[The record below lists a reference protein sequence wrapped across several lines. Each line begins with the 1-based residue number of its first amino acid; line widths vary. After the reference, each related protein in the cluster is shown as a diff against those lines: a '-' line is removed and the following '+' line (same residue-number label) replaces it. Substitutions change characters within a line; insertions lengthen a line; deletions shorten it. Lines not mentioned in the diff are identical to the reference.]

1 MKKVLLVF
9 FFVPFIMLSQLAYN
23 GSEIGVEIFA
33 GASNLGGSIG
43 GDLKYAAI
51 VNENWAI
58 GPSFRYQ
65 RTWSNNLGQ
74 KMGFSVYG
82 GGVFAHYRIKNT
94 LFLGGEFELLKS
106 PYNFIVFNYSTKQ
119 WAPTLFLGGGFS
131 RDFNHKIRVNG
142 GIFYD
147 LINADN
153 SPFRSSYSVRLK
165 NDMGQVVRILPII
178 YRITFFFPLGK
189 SAEKK

>member
-9 FFVPFIMLSQLAYN
+9 FFVPFIMLSQVAYN

-131 RDFNHKIRVNG
+131 RDFNQKIRVNG

-147 LINADN
+147 LINAEN

-165 NDMGQVVRILPII
+165 NEMGQVVRILPII

>member
-9 FFVPFIMLSQLAYN
+9 FFVPFIMLSQVAYN

-119 WAPTLFLGGGFS
+119 WAPTLFIGGGFS
-131 RDFNHKIRVNG
+131 RDFNQKIRVNG

-147 LINADN
+147 LINAEN

-165 NDMGQVVRILPII
+165 NEMGQVVRILPII